1 MKKAAV
7 MKNSLFRA
15 SVAVLLLSGSAG
27 ADSLFSQKIAREGT
41 LVAER
46 KARFAVGDIITV
58 LVREEVEATT
68 TSNTNTKKESDV
80 NSKANESEN
89 SFLVTPVK
97 EDGFG
102 ILDAPQ
108 LPNWAIGT
116 ENEHKGTGST
126 KRSST
131 LTTTITCFVKEV
143 LPNGNLMLEGNKR
156 ITVNKEDSL
165 LVVGG
170 LIRSKDVTAEN
181 TILST
186 QVADATVELRGKGP
200 LWNNQR
206 RGILTR
212 ALDWFS
218 PF

>member
-1 MKKAAV
+1 MA
-7 MKNSLFRA
+7 
-15 SVAVLLLSGSAG
+15 LLVLSGVAG
-27 ADSLFSQKIAREGT
+27 ADSLFSQKVAREGT
-41 LVAER
+41 LVSER

-80 NSKANESEN
+80 KAEAAESEN
-89 SFLVTPVK
+89 GFLVTPVK
-97 EDGFG
+97 EGGFD
-102 ILDAPQ
+102 LFDPAQ
-108 LPNWAIGT
+108 LPNWGIDAQ
-116 ENEHKGTGST
+116 NEHKGTGST

-143 LPNGNLMLEGNKR
+143 LSNGNLMLEGNKR

-170 LIRSKDVTAEN
+170 LIRSKDVTAQN

-206 RGILTR
+206 RGLVTR